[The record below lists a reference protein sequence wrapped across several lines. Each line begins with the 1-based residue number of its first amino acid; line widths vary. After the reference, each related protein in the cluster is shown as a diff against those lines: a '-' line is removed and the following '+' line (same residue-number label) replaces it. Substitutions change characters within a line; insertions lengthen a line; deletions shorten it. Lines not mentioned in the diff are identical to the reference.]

1 MSLIMIQMVCGL
13 SEKELKILYKISYKG
28 RWCDKHISIEDLLSG
43 NPKHLIGEYR
53 EAIENLIRNKWLRP
67 YKSQGRTDVCI
78 EKKRRNEVIEILKFH
93 AKEYD
98 FIKNIKFIR

>member
-1 MSLIMIQMVCGL
+1 MVCGL

-53 EAIENLIRNKWLRP
+53 EAVENLIRNKWLRP
-67 YKSQGRTDVCI
+67 YKSQGRNDVCI
-78 EKKRRNEVIEILKFH
+78 EKKRRHEIIKIFKIH
-93 AKEYD
+93 EKEYN
-98 FIKNIKFIR
+98 FIKNIEFIR

>member
-1 MSLIMIQMVCGL
+1 MVCGL
-13 SEKELKILYKISYKG
+13 SEKELKILYKISYRG

-67 YKSQGRTDVCI
+67 YKSQGRNDVCI
-78 EKKRRNEVIEILKFH
+78 EKKRRNEVIKIFKVHE
-93 AKEYD
+93 KEYS
-98 FIKNIKFIR
+98 FIKNIEFIR

>member
-1 MSLIMIQMVCGL
+1 MPLIMIQMVCGL

-53 EAIENLIRNKWLRP
+53 KAIENLIRNKWLRS
-67 YKSQGRTDVCI
+67 YKSQGRNDVCI
-78 EKKRRNEVIEILKFH
+78 EKKRRNEVIKIFKAHE
-93 AKEYD
+93 KEYD
-98 FIKNIKFIR
+98 FIKNMEFIR